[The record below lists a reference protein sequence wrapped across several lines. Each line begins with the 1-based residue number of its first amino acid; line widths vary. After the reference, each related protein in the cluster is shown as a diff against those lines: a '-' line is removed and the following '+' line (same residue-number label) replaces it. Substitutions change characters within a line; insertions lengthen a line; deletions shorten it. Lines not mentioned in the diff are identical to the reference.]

1 MGERSGMQR
10 FASFARIA
18 SLVVAIMSLGML
30 PGSAASSD
38 REKGAA
44 VVEHSAQAR
53 DDRVRKRPRTQLRVY
68 PRYLYPRPCRN
79 YHALYPLP
87 YDVECPGPYAVRHCT
102 FKLVQEYRP
111 SGTVIVPRQRCWWA
125 RG

>member
-1 MGERSGMQR
+1 MHW
-10 FASFARIA
+10 FASFA
-18 SLVVAIMSLGML
+18 VVAMVWALVLGAT
-30 PGSAASSD
+30 PGQAAPPD
-38 REKGAA
+38 WENAA
-44 VVEHSAQAR
+44 IVEHSAQTR
-53 DDRVRKRPRTQLRVY
+53 NDRVRKRPRTQLRVY

-87 YDVECPGPYAVRHCT
+87 YDLECPGPYAVRHCT

>member
-1 MGERSGMQR
+1 MQR
-10 FASFARIA
+10 FASF
-18 SLVVAIMSLGML
+18 VVAIVSVLVLVMR
-30 PGSAASSD
+30 PGEAAASD
-38 REKGAA
+38 REEGKALF
-44 VVEHSAQAR
+44 EYSAQAR
-53 DDRVRKRPRTQLRVY
+53 NDRVRKRPRTQLRVY
-68 PRYLYPRPCRN
+68 PHYLYPRPCRN

-87 YDVECPGPYAVRHCT
+87 YDFECPGPYAVRHCT